1 MAGIR
6 QIGAIGRRR
15 GVSPKK
21 QRQDK
26 WLINQLDE
34 MLSSKKRNGM
44 KGKFHAS
51 VIGNPCDRYL
61 YLAYHGL
68 LPELPLSARIQRI
81 FDNGN
86 YLEYR
91 MKKYFERLGILIK
104 REVPCKLEN
113 PYISGRIDFILKHP
127 KLKIILLELK
137 SIKNSGFEGLNGPSE
152 THAIQAQTYLHL
164 NKLGI
169 DTGYVLYENK
179 DTQELKCFRVDKDE
193 DKFNAILERCYKIMN
208 LTQMPKLCTGEYYC
222 DCRKVK

>member
-1 MAGIR
+1 MAGIE

-15 GVSPKK
+15 GIAGKK

-26 WLINQLDE
+26 WLINQLDA
-34 MLSSKKRNGM
+34 MLASKKRNSM

-51 VIGNPCDRYL
+51 VMGNPCDRYL

-81 FDNGN
+81 FDTGN

-91 MKKYFERLGILIK
+91 MGKYFERLGILIK
-104 REVPCKLEN
+104 REVPCKFEN
-113 PYISGRIDFILKHP
+113 PVISGRIDFILRHP
-127 KLKIILLELK
+127 KLRQILLELK
-137 SIKNSGFEGLNGPSE
+137 SIKNSGFEALDGPQE
-152 THAIQAQTYLHL
+152 THAIQAQVYLHL

-179 DTQELKCFRVDKDE
+179 DTQDLKCFKVEKDD
-193 DKFNAILERCYKIMN
+193 DKFNKILNRCYAIMG
-208 LTQMPKLCTGEYYC
+208 LKTAPAECTGEYYC
-222 DCRKVK
+222 DCRKVR

>member
-6 QIGAIGRRR
+6 QIGAVGRRR
-15 GVSPKK
+15 GLSPKK

-51 VIGNPCDRYL
+51 AIGNPCDRYL

-91 MKKYFERLGILIK
+91 MGKYFERLGILIK

-113 PYISGRIDFILKHP
+113 PIISGRIDFILKHP
-127 KLKIILLELK
+127 KLRTVLLELK
-137 SIKNSGFEGLNGPSE
+137 SIKNSGFEELNGPTE
-152 THAIQAQTYLHL
+152 THAIQAQVYIHL

-193 DKFNAILERCYKIMN
+193 DKINKILERCYAIMN
-208 LTQMPKLCTGEYYC
+208 LTKLPSMCTGEYYC